1 MKHWLVKI
9 SDETFRTDLGRRF
22 ESVTDEA
29 FSVVRWTLMVGL
41 ARYLSV
47 QGTSIWLDVI
57 HWVMSLMLFGY
68 LASRFLL
75 RPEIPIFANRDTF
88 WKRIAQTVLNYA
100 LCMAAF
106 MAVMWGLNHLVAA
119 IADYRLGTFSG

>member
-1 MKHWLVKI
+1 MKHWLARL
-9 SDETFRTDLGRRF
+9 SDETFRADLGRRF

-47 QGTSIWLDVI
+47 QGNSIWLDVI

-75 RPEIPIFANRDTF
+75 RPEIPIFANRDAF
-88 WKRIAQTVLNYA
+88 W
-100 LCMAAF
+100 
-106 MAVMWGLNHLVAA
+106 
-119 IADYRLGTFSG
+119 